1 MRDIYREL
9 KEKDYDLYVKA
20 IETAGAL
27 CIRNNLDLME
37 SANLEKTMVEFT
49 LTIRSA
55 NFA

>member
-20 IETAGAL
+20 IEKAGAL
-27 CIRNNLDLME
+27 CIRNNLNFME
-37 SANLEKTMVEFT
+37 SANLEKTMVEFA

-55 NFA
+55 NYA